1 MHSFVAQAC
10 RPAVRTGGIACVLL
24 ALAAAAPP
32 HDRLD
37 LTFIDVEGGQ
47 ATLVV
52 SPAGESMLIDTG
64 YPEFGDRDEKR
75 VLAAI
80 RDAGL
85 TRLDYLVVTH
95 YHADHVG
102 NVPLIAAMLPVGA
115 FVDHGPPVATDA
127 QARPLYDAYVRAVG
141 AARRVQARPGD
152 RLPMRNVEVTI
163 VASAGEHLT
172 RAMPGAGERNPA
184 CRAFRRHESDA
195 SENAQSVGLVLQFG
209 RFRFVDLGDLTWNAE
224 QPLVCPDNLLGPV
237 SVYLTSHHGLARSGS
252 PQLVDALHPVI
263 AIMNN
268 GPEKGG
274 EPAAWQIVHDAP
286 GLRDLWQLHVSQV
299 TGARNTDQALIA
311 NLDEST
317 AFPIR
322 VSARRDGSFTV
333 TNPRTGIVRH
343 YARR

>member
-1 MHSFVAQAC
+1 MRRLAIRASVLSGIL
-10 RPAVRTGGIACVLL
+10 AV
-24 ALAAAAPP
+24 AAAAPP
-32 HDRLD
+32 PDRLD

-64 YPEFGDRDEKR
+64 YPGFGDRDAGR

-80 RDAGL
+80 HDAGL
-85 TRLDYLVVTH
+85 RRLDYVVVTH

-102 NVPLIAAMLPVGA
+102 NVPTIAAEVPVGT

-127 QARPLYDAYVRAVG
+127 QAGPLYDGYVRAIG
-141 AARRVQARPGD
+141 DSRRVQVRPGD

-184 CRAFRRHESDA
+184 CRAFTRHESDA
-195 SENAQSVGLVLQFG
+195 SENAQSVGLIVQFG

-224 QPLVCPDNLLGPV
+224 QPLVCPANLLGSV
-237 SVYLTSHHGLARSGS
+237 SLYVTSHHGLGRSGS
-252 PQLVDALHPVI
+252 PQLVDALRPVV

-274 EPAAWQIVHDAP
+274 EPSAWQIVHDAP
-286 GLRDLWQLHVSQV
+286 DLRDLWQLHTAKV
-299 TGARNTDQALIA
+299 TGARNTGQALTA
-311 NLDEST
+311 NLDERT
-317 AFPIR
+317 AFPVR

-333 TNPRTGIVRH
+333 TNARTGLVRR
-343 YARR
+343 YGR